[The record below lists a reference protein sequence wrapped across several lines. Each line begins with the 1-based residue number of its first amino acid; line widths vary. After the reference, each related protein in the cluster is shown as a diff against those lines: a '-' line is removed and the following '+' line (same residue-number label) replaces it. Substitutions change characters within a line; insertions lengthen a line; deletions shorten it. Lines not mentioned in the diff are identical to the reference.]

1 MNHLQVQAFVVVL
14 SLVFA
19 LVAGYNSAAY
29 FNHSGYFMTE
39 NQKSELVLELQ
50 QQIDSAAG
58 IPFAEFMS
66 QALYHPEYGYYIA
79 ERTRIGKR
87 GDFFTSSTVHSCFGR
102 LIARQL
108 EQMWQLLG
116 RGDFIIAE
124 QGAGEGHLC
133 LDILDALAETFPEF
147 YAHLEYRLIEI
158 SPDNRQ
164 RQGQLL
170 QQHLAAGR
178 IVWCDLEDLQGMEGC
193 FVSNELVD
201 AFPVH
206 LIEKHAGEL
215 QEVYVVNGEDGFCE
229 ELRPL
234 STNLIK
240 EYFQRIGI
248 EPAAGNRCEVNLAA
262 CDWMQRVATVLK
274 RGFVLTIDY
283 GYLAEELYAP
293 YRHAGTLLCYHQHQT
308 NEDPYQRIGYQDIT
322 AHIDFTTLQDM
333 GRQQGLDVLY
343 FGQQYQFLMGL
354 GFLEM
359 LIELE
364 SRETDSKKAQALRM
378 NLKTLILPE
387 GGMGESFKVL
397 IQGKNVATP
406 ELLCSQRI
414 ADIRMPAGAF

>member
-1 MNHLQVQAFVVVL
+1 MI
-14 SLVFA
+14 
-19 LVAGYNSAAY
+19 
-29 FNHSGYFMTE
+29 E
-39 NQKSELVLELQ
+39 NQKSGLILELQ
-50 QQIDSAAG
+50 QRIHSAAG
-58 IPFAEFMS
+58 IPFSEFME
-66 QALYHPEYGYYIA
+66 QALYHPAYGYYTA
-79 ERTRIGKR
+79 ARTRIGKQ
-87 GDFFTSSTVHSCFGR
+87 GDFFTSSSVHSCFGQ

-116 RGDFIIAE
+116 QDSFIIAE

-133 LDILDALAETFPEF
+133 LDILDSLEEACPEF
-147 YAHLEYRLIEI
+147 YAHAKYQLIEI

-164 RQGQLL
+164 RQEQILHR
-170 QQHLAAGR
+170 HLAAGR
-178 IVWCDLEDLQGMEGC
+178 VTWCELDDLQGMQGC
-193 FVSNELVD
+193 FISNELLD

-215 QEVYVVNGEDGFCE
+215 QEVYVVNKKDGFGE

-234 STNLIK
+234 SADLIK

-248 EPAAGNRCEVNLAA
+248 EPAEGNRCEVNLVA
-262 CDWMQRVATVLK
+262 CEWMQRVAAVLE

-308 NEDPYQRIGYQDIT
+308 SEDPYQRVGCQDIT
-322 AHIDFTTLQDM
+322 AHIDFTTLQKI
-333 GRQQGLDVLY
+333 GGQQGLDVLY
-343 FGQQYQFLMGL
+343 FGHQYQFLMGL

-359 LIELE
+359 LVEME
-364 SRETDSKKAQALRM
+364 SRETDPKKAQALRM

-397 IQGKNVATP
+397 VQGKNVGQP
-406 ELLCSQRI
+406 ELICSKRI
-414 ADIRMPAGAF
+414 RDIRMPAGAF